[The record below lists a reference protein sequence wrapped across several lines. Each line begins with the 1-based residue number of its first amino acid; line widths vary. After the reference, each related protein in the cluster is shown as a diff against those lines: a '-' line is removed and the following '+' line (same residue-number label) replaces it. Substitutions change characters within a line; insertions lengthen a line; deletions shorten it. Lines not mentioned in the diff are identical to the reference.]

1 MQLGRVIGHA
11 TATTK
16 HPAMNGWRLLVVQPL
31 NANNGPDGEP
41 FLCVDDLGSGRGDRV
56 MISSDGKTVR
66 EMMKSDQTPVR
77 WAVIGVVDERHDG

>member
-1 MQLGRVIGHA
+1 MQVGRVIGHA

-31 NANNGPDGEP
+31 NAREGPDGDP
-41 FLCVDDLGSGRGDRV
+41 LLAIDGLGSRRGDRV
-56 MISSDGKTVR
+56 MISSDGKAVR

-77 WAVIGVVDERHDG
+77 WAVIGLVDEKSET

>member
-16 HPAMNGWRLLVVQPL
+16 HSAMNGWRLLVVQPL
-31 NANNGPDGEP
+31 NAREGPDGDP
-41 FLCVDDLGSGRGDRV
+41 LLAIDGLGSRRGDRV
-56 MISSDGKTVR
+56 MISSDGKAVR

-77 WAVIGVVDERHDG
+77 WAVIGLVDEKSET